1 MSEPKSVREVLHDIQ
16 VALKVPKDQWNSFGK
31 YPYRNAESILQSV
44 KPLLPEGAVVLCNVA
59 ASSCEVDG
67 KSHVMCLATA
77 TLNIG
82 EEEISATAYAVEPL
96 SQKGMDSAQVSG
108 STISYAKKYAL
119 ANLFAIDG
127 TEDSDAQKPAKSPEK
142 PEKRDNASKLD
153 KAMSEAM
160 RAAAEAVES
169 ERAALVETFKRY
181 KLALAG
187 RGAEVTNDE
196 IVAMVEKHVGKP
208 RSEWAAPDYAA
219 AREHLELQIGGYE

>member
-1 MSEPKSVREVLHDIQ
+1 MSGGKGVREVLHDVQ
-16 VALKVPKDQWNSFGK
+16 LALKVPKDQWNDFGK
-31 YPYRNAESILQSV
+31 YKYRNAESILQSV
-44 KPLLPEGAVVLCNVA
+44 KELLPEGFAVIVNVRPA
-59 ASSCEVDG
+59 IMNGRFVCI
-67 KSHVMCLATA
+67 ATA
-77 TLNIG
+77 SIEDG
-82 EEEISATAYAVEPL
+82 EGQYVSALAYAVEPE
-96 SQKGMDSAQVSG
+96 SKKGMDSAQLSG
-108 STISYAKKYAL
+108 ATISYAKKYAL

-142 PEKRDNASKLD
+142 PAAKSNASKLD

-160 RAAAEAVES
+160 RAAAEAVET

>member
-1 MSEPKSVREVLHDIQ
+1 MSGAKSIREVLHDVQ
-16 VALKVPKDQWNSFGK
+16 LALKVPKSEWNDFGK
-31 YPYRNAESILQSV
+31 YRYRNAESILQSV
-44 KPLLPEGAVVLCNVA
+44 KELLPEGFAVIVNVRP
-59 ASSCEVDG
+59 EVMNG
-67 KSHVMCLATA
+67 RFVCIATA
-77 TLNIG
+77 AIEDG
-82 EEEISATAYAVEPL
+82 GGQSVSALAYAVEPD
-96 SQKGMDSAQVSG
+96 SKKGMDSAQLSG
-108 STISYAKKYAL
+108 ATISYAKKYAL

-127 TEDSDAQKPAKSPEK
+127 TEDSDAQKPVKSPEK
-142 PEKRDNASKLD
+142 PAAKSNGSKLD
-153 KAMSEAM
+153 KAMNEAM